1 LAKRDLDEATK
12 DAAKRAE
19 RERYPGTFA
28 VKCGVMKVNECRK
41 SNLERL
47 NKAKKTTINKAKRD
61 ANKASTDPAFAELAI
76 AQEAVNIALRR
87 ITELT
92 DAVAKQ
98 VEADDVAAK
107 EKKEQWDNRT

>member
-1 LAKRDLDEATK
+1 
-12 DAAKRAE
+12 
-19 RERYPGTFA
+19 
-28 VKCGVMKVNECRK
+28 MKVNECRK

-47 NKAKKTTINKAKRD
+47 NKAKKTAINKAKRD
-61 ANKASTDPAFAELAI
+61 ANKASTDPAFAELAT

-107 EKKEQWDNRT
+107 EKEEQWDNRT